1 MHSKKKR
8 GNTGESFLIVVL
20 KALIALKPQNIKLMD
35 LRLVQGFGGELLS

>member
-8 GNTGESFLIVVL
+8 GNTGESFLVVL